1 MTWVAAAVISGGAS
15 IASGLIGADA
25 ARSAAD
31 RQAQAAAAAQAQQQA
46 NFERIQAQQAPYRAS
61 GYNALNQIGQM
72 STGATP
78 TYDAQG
84 NPTGTQQG
92 TGYLQHQF
100 DRSDLQAGLAP
111 NYDFQLQQGQQA
123 ANAAANVGGGLIGG
137 NAFQG
142 LQNRTQDIAA
152 GAYQNAFNNYQSQR
166 TGIYNTLASIAGIGQ
181 TGQTQNNQAGTN
193 ATNAIGQLGVGA
205 AGAQASG
212 TLGAATAYGN
222 GLTGAG
228 NSYMLANIL
237 GSRPGGAVSTADV
250 NSPVG
255 SSVMGSQSPLYPGYT
270 PPPINFG
277 NQQ

>member
-1 MTWVAAAVISGGAS
+1 MTWVAAAVIGGGAS

-25 ARSAAD
+25 AKSAAD
-31 RQAQAAAAAQAQQQA
+31 KQAQAAAAAAAQQQR
-46 NFERIQAQQAPYRAS
+46 NFELIQQQQAPYRAS
-61 GYNALNQIGQM
+61 GYNALNLIGGM
-72 STGATP
+72 TTGATP
-78 TYDAQG
+78 TYDSQG
-84 NPTGTQQG
+84 RPTGTQEG

-100 DRSDLQAGLAP
+100 NPADLQAGLAP

-123 ANAAANVGGGLIGG
+123 SNAMANVGGGLIGG

-142 LQNRTQDIAA
+142 MQNRTQDIAA

-181 TGQTQNNQAGTN
+181 TGQTQTNTAGTN

-222 GLTGAG
+222 AINGAG
-228 NSYMLANIL
+228 NAYMLSNYLAPK
-237 GSRPGGAVSTADV
+237 GSAVSTADV
-250 NSPVG
+250 TSPVG
-255 SSVMGSQSPLYPGYT
+255 SSVMGSQSPLYQGYT

-277 NQQ
+277 NQP